1 MSKPKPTFEVKPFPL
16 ARRVIIDSGRIGKR
30 KHWMIALIEADVTQA
45 RQIIHAYKA
54 KTGEDLSFTAFIMAC
69 LGAAIDQNKYLHACR
84 DVWGRLILFDEV
96 DCTTI
101 IEIDLEGQKFPLAHV
116 ARAINKRSPRSIH
129 EEIRSIQ
136 ATPQASASLK
146 KNPKLFAI
154 FLLLPA
160 FIRDLFYRILARSPQ
175 LMKQQVGTVMVS
187 SVGMFGKGS
196 GWGIAGGSFYTTDV
210 LLGGIAEKLVM
221 ADGQPTRREVL
232 SITIN
237 MDHDI
242 LDGAP
247 AARFVSR
254 FKERIE
260 EAYGL
265 EEYKVVEA
273 SAGMDSP
280 WTGSASE

>member
-1 MSKPKPTFEVKPFPL
+1 MSKPKPNFEVKPFPL
-16 ARRVIIDSGRIGKR
+16 SRRVIIDSGRIGKR
-30 KHWMIALIEADVTQA
+30 KHWMVALIEADVSEA
-45 RQIIHAYKA
+45 RRIIHAYKA

-84 DVWGRLILFDEV
+84 DMWGRVILFDEV

-116 ARAINKRSPRSIH
+116 VRAINKRSPRSIH
-129 EEIRSIQ
+129 EEIRLIQ
-136 ATPQASASLK
+136 SNPQASASLRH
-146 KNPKLFAI
+146 NPKGFGV

-160 FIRDLFYRILARSPQ
+160 FIRDLFYGILSRSPQ
-175 LMKQQVGTVMVS
+175 LMKGQIGTVMVS

-196 GWGIAGGSFYTTDV
+196 GWGISTGSFYTTDV
-210 LLGGIAEKLVM
+210 LLGGIAEKTVTVEGRLT
-221 ADGQPTRREVL
+221 TREYL

-265 EEYKVVEA
+265 ED
-273 SAGMDSP
+273 SSFTMTAGP
-280 WTGSASE
+280 ILK